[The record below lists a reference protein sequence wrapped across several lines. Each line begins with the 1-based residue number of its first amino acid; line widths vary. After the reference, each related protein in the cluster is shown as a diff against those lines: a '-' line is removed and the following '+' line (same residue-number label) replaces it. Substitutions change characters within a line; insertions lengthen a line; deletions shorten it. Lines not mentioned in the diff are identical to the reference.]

1 VRGGS
6 RVAAAARIGAAVA
19 LAWLLGSC
27 TAISTLSSAGE
38 PLDTYELRPVP
49 AASITVRGDRHLVV
63 EQPTTSGALA
73 TDRIAVKQPT
83 LEVSYLPGARWVD
96 AAPDHVRLLLSRSLE
111 GTGAF
116 ALVSAG
122 GGRPDPDWYLATDLR
137 AFEVQLDAAGT
148 GRVVV
153 RLRGTM
159 VSDVDR
165 RVRGARTF
173 ERTVPLADLDEGSV
187 IAAFDVATRAVLGEV
202 VGWATGTARS

>member
-1 VRGGS
+1 MRGVS
-6 RVAAAARIGAAVA
+6 TPAAALRSSTA
-19 LAWLLGSC
+19 LALIGFLGSC
-27 TAISTLSSAGE
+27 TALSTLSSAGE

-49 AASITVRGDRHLVV
+49 ASSATVRSDRHLVI

-96 AAPDHVRLLLSRSLE
+96 PAPDHVRLLLARSLE

-122 GGRPDPDWYLATDLR
+122 GGRPDPDWYLATDLQ
-137 AFEVQLDAAGT
+137 AFEVQVDATGA

-153 RLRGTM
+153 RLRGTL

-173 ERTVPLADLDEGSV
+173 ERGVPVADLGEGTV
-187 IAAFDVATRAVLGEV
+187 IAAFDAAMRAVLGDV
-202 VGWATGTARS
+202 VGWATVSARS